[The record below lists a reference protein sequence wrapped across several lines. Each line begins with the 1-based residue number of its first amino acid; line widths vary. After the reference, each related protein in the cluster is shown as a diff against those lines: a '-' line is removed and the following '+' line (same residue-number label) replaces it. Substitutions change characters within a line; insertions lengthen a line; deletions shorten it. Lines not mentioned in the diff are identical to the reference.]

1 MSRSSRRKTM
11 FALLIAAISVS
22 LLVTLVFVS
31 KPANEPQTFEVHVES
46 DYAVNGNIP
55 GIVER
60 SEYIV
65 RGRYIKPV
73 ETWEMAPG
81 YVSEIYTFDVE
92 EQLLGDLD
100 GQIQIAIPKY
110 EVVQYPLE
118 EQVIE
123 AKIQLPYFD
132 AIRLEENYVLF
143 LTKSQLRDVL
153 FPASVPFQVRLDTE
167 GKSHLDYNA
176 LAVEETMS
184 ANGDRI
190 TFRRDFTDI
199 QAIDEISGL
208 PAEDLYEQIGTAVKQ
223 AESDPKR

>member
-1 MSRSSRRKTM
+1 
-11 FALLIAAISVS
+11 
-22 LLVTLVFVS
+22 
-31 KPANEPQTFEVHVES
+31 
-46 DYAVNGNIP
+46 
-55 GIVER
+55 
-60 SEYIV
+60 
-65 RGRYIKPV
+65 
-73 ETWEMAPG
+73 MAPG